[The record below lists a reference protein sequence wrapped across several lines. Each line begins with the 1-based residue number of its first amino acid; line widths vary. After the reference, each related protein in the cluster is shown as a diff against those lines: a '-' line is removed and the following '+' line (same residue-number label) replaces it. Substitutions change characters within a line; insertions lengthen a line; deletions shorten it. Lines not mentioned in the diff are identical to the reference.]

1 MFEPDKDLVVVVD
14 GAGQAVGTLDKTEAH
29 TAPGTRHL
37 AFSVVV
43 TDTRGRML
51 IQRRHPDKPTF
62 GGMWANAC
70 CSHPRPAEGVVRA
83 ARRRVK
89 EELGVQ
95 LIDPREVGRFAYEAT
110 DSKTGMVESELDVVV
125 SGVIAGTLE
134 PDPEEIAE
142 LRWLTRDELGSSGL
156 SFAPWFDGVLKVIGW
171 SG

>member
-1 MFEPDKDLVVVVD
+1 MVDSDNDLVVVVD
-14 GAGQAVGTLDKTEAH
+14 AAGQAVGTLGKTEAH

-51 IQRRHPDKPTF
+51 IQRRHPGKPTF
-62 GGMWANAC
+62 GDTWANAC

-95 LIDPREVGRFAYEAT
+95 LIDPREVGRFVYEAT
-110 DSKTGMVESELDVVV
+110 DPKTGMVESELDVVV
-125 SGVIAGTLE
+125 TGVIAGTLK
-134 PDPEEIAE
+134 PDPEEVAE
-142 LRWLTRDELGSSGL
+142 VRWLTREELHSSDL
-156 SFAPWFDGVLKVIGW
+156 SFAPWFDDVLKVIGW